1 MNYRHRVLLPILA
14 LAGAAVSV
22 AQTPS
27 PSGSADAPPAGTAM
41 RGTMSM
47 SISAQD
53 FVSKAGMDGMTEVQ
67 VAQLATKQG
76 QSNDVKQFAQQ
87 MITDHGKANAEL
99 TALAQRKN
107 LQVPP
112 TLDSEHQNMVQMLSA
127 KSGAA
132 FDAAYAKEMVSAHD
146 KAIALFTRASN
157 SNDTDI
163 AGFAKKT
170 LPTLQMHK
178 QMAQKLAAK
187 TGGQ

>member
-1 MNYRHRVLLPILA
+1 
-14 LAGAAVSV
+14 
-22 AQTPS
+22 
-27 PSGSADAPPAGTAM
+27 M
-41 RGTMSM
+41 RGSVSMMSP
-47 SISAQD
+47 QE
-53 FVSKAGMDGMTEVQ
+53 FVTKAGMDGMTEVQ
-67 VAQLATKQG
+67 LGQLAAKQA

-99 TALAQRKN
+99 TALAQRKG
-107 LQVPP
+107 VPAP
-112 TLDSEHQNMVQMLSA
+112 TALDPEHKSMLQMLSS

-132 FDAAYAKEMVSAHD
+132 FDAAYVNEMVGAHD
-146 KAIALFTRASN
+146 KAIALFTRAGN
-157 SNDTDI
+157 SSDADI